1 MNSEDLKEIIAED
14 KRNLDIMV
22 GEFVIDLCK
31 QFDDKFHNKKFK
43 IYDDTKSTGWFWN
56 RKKIVSKQACIS
68 LDMPPNMVH
77 LFGMYREEYYHQLYF
92 RTHIE
97 DFELNC
103 HKIGINELLGNKI
116 KAACPDNSYEI
127 RWNEFHNE
135 IYVDIKINE

>member
-1 MNSEDLKEIIAED
+1 MNREDLKEIIAED

-31 QFDDKFHNKKFK
+31 QFDDKFYNKKFK
-43 IYDDTKSTGWFWN
+43 IYDDTKSTGWFCN
-56 RKKIVSKQACIS
+56 RKKIVSKQVCIS
-68 LDMPPNMVH
+68 LDMPQNMVH

-103 HKIGINELLGNKI
+103 HQIGINELLGNKI
-116 KAACPDNSYEI
+116 KSVCPDNSYEI
-127 RWNEFHNE
+127 RWNIFHNV
-135 IYVDIKINE
+135 ICVDIKINE